1 MTNIDE
7 TLFPK
12 VIAMNHSK
20 LILLLLL
27 GSVLTSVLFVL
38 SSTISNAEARR
49 SHHLK
54 ESDNQVPMQTNIC
67 NNILS
72 CTTSD
77 NQGPMQTNICNNT
90 TTCTNTNTATTI
102 LCQHA
107 TCIIGDITPFLVPS
121 VH

>member
-20 LILLLLL
+20 LILLLFL
-27 GSVLTSVLFVL
+27 GSVLMSVSLVL

-54 ESDNQVPMQTNIC
+54 ESDNQEPIQTNIC

-72 CTTSD
+72 CSTSD

-90 TTCTNTNTATTI
+90 TTCTSTNLATTI

-107 TCIIGDITPFLVPS
+107 TCIIGDITPFLVPK

>member
-1 MTNIDE
+1 MTNIGE

-20 LILLLLL
+20 LILRLFL
-27 GSVLTSVLFVL
+27 GSALLSMSLVL
-38 SSTISNAEARR
+38 SSTISNAEARHN
-49 SHHLK
+49 HHLK
-54 ESDNQVPMQTNIC
+54 ESDNRGPMQTNIC

-72 CTTSD
+72 CTESD
-77 NQGPMQTNICNNT
+77 NRGPMQTNICNNT
-90 TTCTNTNTATTI
+90 TTCTNTNMATTI

-107 TCIIGDITPFLVPS
+107 TCIIGDITPFLVPK

>member
-20 LILLLLL
+20 LILLLFL
-27 GSVLTSVLFVL
+27 GSALLSLSLVL
-38 SSTISNAEARR
+38 SSTISSAEARR

-54 ESDNQVPMQTNIC
+54 ESDNERPMQANIC

-72 CTTSD
+72 CATLD
-77 NQGPMQTNICNNT
+77 NQGPMQTNICDNT
-90 TTCTNTNTATTI
+90 ANCISSNMATTI
-102 LCQHA
+102 LCHHA
-107 TCIIGDITPFLVPS
+107 TCIIGDITPFLVPK